1 MSIKNMLLDNKKE
14 TVLDTA
20 KDFPQPNIA
29 FKLAMAF
36 PGLLVFKCIRK
47 WVEKY
52 LPNAKILE

>member
-1 MSIKNMLLDNKKE
+1 MLLDNKKE

-36 PGLLVFKCIRK
+36 QDYWF
-47 WVEKY
+47 
-52 LPNAKILE
+52 